1 MSRPPN
7 WIKIKAEY
15 LKGGVSYRQLAE
27 KHGVSARTIERRA
40 SSESWAAA
48 CREVV
53 GSVSA
58 ELPARIAGEI
68 LDESAAW
75 VAESLRMARQLRAET
90 WAKRSGTQTKI
101 VASPAGPIRMD
112 LPLVNEAKDLRAYV
126 AALLDVD
133 KLGRVALGI
142 ESTKVELT
150 GKDGGPLEV
159 EVSDAKRRLAERL
172 ARANRTADPGEP
184 S

>member
-1 MSRPPN
+1 MTRPPN
-7 WIKIKAEY
+7 WTKIKAEY

-75 VAESLRMARQLRAET
+75 VAESLRMARQLRAEV
-90 WAKRSGTQTKI
+90 WAKRSGSQTKI

-142 ESTKVELT
+142 DATKLEVS
-150 GKDGGPLEV
+150 GPDGGPLEV
-159 EVSDAKRRLAERL
+159 EVSDARQRLADRL
-172 ARANRTADPGEP
+172 RGARQEHDPGGP
-184 S
+184 G